1 MILKSLTLK
10 NFRQFINDEIVFS
23 TDPEKN
29 VTLIRG
35 NNTSGKTTI
44 ASAFRWCLFGDTNLE
59 GSILNKVVAHDMYEG
74 AAESVEVTI
83 KLEKDNTEY
92 TITRRQEFVKNGTG
106 ISEKRHD
113 IQIESTNREEG
124 ISREPY
130 ADPDDKQDMI
140 KHIIPEYLSVYL
152 FVTGEQINNIE
163 EWIKTKKS
171 DKALHSSVRTILG
184 LEPPLNAVNH
194 LDAAQK
200 KFKDQLKPSDEEQA
214 ETLRK
219 KIEELKK
226 TIDSDNATIRE
237 DEQSIENLQAENRKL
252 SEQMKTAVS
261 DEEIVKYIDSLKAD
275 VADIQ
280 NEKKSE
286 RKKFLDSFSKMLA
299 NYCITILAP
308 GVIEML
314 GNRKKSDIYPP
325 IGVSEETVKA
335 LLDRKVC
342 LCGNSLEEGSE
353 GCSRLREL
361 LEELPPMSIES
372 EIYYFKNRLQNQL
385 NDQKIYDLKSSFDV
399 FREDIDKKE
408 KNLLQKQK
416 EIERK
421 EAILKTSEH
430 SSDYMR
436 QIEENNTSIGK
447 LLKTIAKLTSECDEA
462 VKEHDEMEA
471 AFRNLTRDG
480 KDNAQIN
487 LCIDYANYLSK
498 FITEEL
504 NTREKEYLDKINNK
518 VNEIFL
524 SVFNK
529 NYNIKIDD
537 KYRISVTD
545 EYTNETIGLSGSESI
560 FVVLSFI
567 SAILYIASTNKSDI
581 IKTEP
586 YPLVLDAPL
595 SNFDPQN
602 MTQASKKFPE
612 LSKQVIII
620 SKEPEM
626 KCIAG
631 QVNDSVGKFYDISIE
646 EKDGKDTLK
655 ANISEKQGFNYG

>member
-1 MILKSLTLK
+1 MILKSLILK

-23 TDPEKN
+23 TAPEKN

-130 ADPDDKQDMI
+130 ADLDDKQDMI

-200 KFKDQLKPSDEEQA
+200 KFKDQLKPSDEQQA
-214 ETLRK
+214 ETLKK

-252 SEQMKTAVS
+252 TEQMKTAVS

-275 VADIQ
+275 VANIQ

-286 RKKFLDSFSKMLA
+286 RKTFLDSFSKMLA

-335 LLDRKVC
+335 LLVRKVC

-385 NDQKIYDLKSSFDV
+385 NDQKIYDLKPSFDV

-421 EAILKTSEH
+421 EAILKSSEH

-447 LLKTIAKLTSECDEA
+447 LLKTIAKLTSERDEA
-462 VKEHDEMEA
+462 VKEHDEKEA